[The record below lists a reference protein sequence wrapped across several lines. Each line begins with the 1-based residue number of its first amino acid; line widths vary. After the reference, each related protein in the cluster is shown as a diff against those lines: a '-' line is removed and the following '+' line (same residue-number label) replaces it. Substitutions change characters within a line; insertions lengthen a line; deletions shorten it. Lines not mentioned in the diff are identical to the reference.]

1 MFEFLRTFLRSPS
14 LKLFLIAFLI
24 VLLMVPLFLA
34 GALID
39 ERSNRAQEV
48 RSEIGHQWGPKQT
61 LIGPFV
67 AVPYVVQVVGW
78 DNGKRVEQQ
87 RERFAIFTPEVLDV
101 SGQADTKILHRS
113 IYDVPVYAARLKLS
127 GRFGAAH
134 IAEVDSETVQSVR
147 WNDAKFVLSLS
158 EVAGLKSVAKLRI
171 DDKTDIAFAPSTGL
185 AGRSALNTGIH
196 ARLGEAPAI
205 QYGPD
210 KEFGFEVNL
219 DFNGSVAL
227 NVAPV
232 AKETRVSLKSNW
244 RSPSFQGAFL
254 PSEREIGPDGFDAS
268 WKVPQLARNVPDSW
282 SLSEAGLDRL
292 EPYVFG
298 VGFLDPVDF
307 YTLVNRAIKYGLMFL
322 ATAFMAVF
330 CLEVIS
336 GRRVHAVQYLFT
348 GLGLIFFYVLLLSLA
363 EHIGFDTAYLLA
375 SSAMALMVA
384 TYVGAVLQ
392 SLRRGIVMVVILGLL
407 FALLYF
413 ILRLEDYALL
423 VGALLGFVALAITMF
438 TTLRVDW
445 SGRSPK
451 AVPVGND

>member
-24 VLLMVPLFLA
+24 ILLMVPLLLA
-34 GALID
+34 DALKD
-39 ERSNRAQEV
+39 ERSYRAQEV
-48 RSEIGHQWGPKQT
+48 RHEVGQQWGPRQE

-67 AVPYVVQVVGW
+67 VVPYVVQVVTW
-78 DNGKRVEQQ
+78 ENDKRVERQQ
-87 RERFAIFTPEVLDV
+87 ERFAIFTPEVLDV

-113 IYDVPVYAARLKLS
+113 IYDVPVYNARLKLS

-134 IAEVDSETVQSVR
+134 IAEVESDTVQAVR
-147 WNDAKFVLSLS
+147 WNDAKFLLSLS

-171 DDKTDIAFAPSTGL
+171 DDATEIGFAPSTGI
-185 AGRSALNTGIH
+185 AGRSSLNTGIH
-196 ARLGEAPAI
+196 ARLGDAPAV

-210 KEFGFEVNL
+210 KGFGFEVNL
-219 DFNGSVAL
+219 DFNGSVTL

-244 RSPSFQGAFL
+244 KSPSFQGAFL
-254 PSEREIGPDGFDAS
+254 PSEREIGPDGFNAS

-282 SLSEAGLDRL
+282 PLSEAGPDRL
-292 EPYVFG
+292 RPYVFG
-298 VGFLDPVDF
+298 VSFVDPVDF
-307 YTLVNRAIKYGLMFL
+307 YTLINRAIKYGLMFL
-322 ATAFMAVF
+322 ATSFMAVF

-348 GLGLIFFYVLLLSLA
+348 GLALIFFYVLLLSLA
-363 EHIGFDTAYLLA
+363 EHMGFDTAYLLA
-375 SSAMALMVA
+375 SSAMILMVA
-384 TYVGAVLQ
+384 TYVGGVMQ
-392 SLRRGIVMVVILGLL
+392 SLRRGIVMAIILGLL

-423 VGALLGFVALAITMF
+423 VGALLGFVALTITMF

-445 SGRSPK
+445 SGRSQQ
-451 AVPVGND
+451 AAPVSKD